1 MPQKNVKGGNDMD
14 KLEKKMAK
22 KIEALFKKDLG
33 WKAQV
38 IVNSKNKTDRHY
50 DILATNHKD
59 GVFYLV
65 RAYADAVA
73 LLNHNLKDTTAS
85 AKLIKVL
92 YDFLI
97 A

>member
-1 MPQKNVKGGNDMD
+1 MD
-14 KLEKKMAK
+14 RLETKMAK
-22 KIEALFKKDLG
+22 KIKALFKKDLK
-33 WKAQV
+33 WKAEV
-38 IVNSKNKTDRHY
+38 IVNSKNKTERHY

-65 RAYADAVA
+65 RAYADSVA
-73 LLNHNLKDTTAS
+73 LLNHNLKDTAAS
-85 AKLIKVL
+85 AKITKVL